1 VPLSD
6 FKTLDARIGDSLRE
20 QRFYALLAAVCAAMA
35 VLFVAV
41 GLYGVVAYTVSRRT
55 VELGVRMALGSSR
68 TGIMGLVLRQGAVM
82 ALVGIGFG
90 LLLAWVSL
98 RGLASLLFEVGPLDP
113 LALTGSV
120 ALVLVVA
127 LLAAFVPARRA
138 CRLNLMTALRHD

>member
-1 VPLSD
+1 MPLSD